1 MEITEKER
9 LMLVK
14 KKEMICGLTLKI
26 LDMAH
31 DPQNSLEIK
40 KNVTTIL
47 SELNTIASYSDVKKK
62 NLDVFTAWADLIF
75 YRFYLAS
82 MYPADST
89 DDQGGWCGYIVCGEG
104 KLEEFC
110 NAVNSIR
117 FDFTKKGFKI
127 VLPKN
132 LNLGFITNK

>member
-14 KKEMICGLTLKI
+14 KKELICGLTLKV
-26 LDMAH
+26 LDLID
-31 DPQNSLEIK
+31 DPKNSLEIK
-40 KNVTTIL
+40 KNLTTIL
-47 SELNTIASYSDVKKK
+47 SELSVIASYSDSK
-62 NLDVFTAWADLIF
+62 NYDLDAITNLAWNIF
-75 YRFYLAS
+75 KLLS
-82 MYPADST
+82 QYPAKVIEDIIPNYWKELIIPRIES
-89 DDQGGWCGYIVCGEG
+89 
-104 KLEEFC
+104 FC